1 MELRYVRF
9 IHNNL
14 GHRKRDEIVEVTLS
28 SGANVRLMNGANFS
42 NYKNGRR
49 YQYIGGLAKCSP
61 LRLRIPDSG
70 HWHIAIDMQGLRG
83 SPKASVRVLPGA
95 PHEVQE
101 APLYCDPSLTQDD
114 SQPGM
119 AGAEQGHDVY
129 IIHVSEDKDDV
140 VRPLYEALSGEGLA
154 VLYDEFSLRM
164 GDCLRQKIDKG
175 LAVCRAGLVV
185 LSPYFMG
192 KRWANYELDGVV
204 TRIVSGEKIL
214 LPIWHNITKQQLLD
228 YSPSL
233 AKNVARSTA
242 THTVGEISKEIA
254 ELLKVR

>member
-1 MELRYVRF
+1 MRF

-70 HWHIAIDMQGLRG
+70 HWHIAIDMQGLKG
-83 SPKASVRVLPGA
+83 SPKASVKVLPGA
-95 PHEVQE
+95 PLEVQE
-101 APLYCDPSLTQDD
+101 VPLSSVPSLAQVD
-114 SQPGM
+114 SPSG
-119 AGAEQGHDVY
+119 GTGIEKDHDVY
-129 IIHVSEDKDDV
+129 ILHVSEDKDDV
-140 VRPLYEALSGEGLA
+140 VRPLYDALSGEGLA
-154 VLYDEFSLRM
+154 VLYDEFALRM

-175 LAVCRAGLVV
+175 LALSRAGLVV
-185 LSPYFMG
+185 LSPYFIG
-192 KRWANYELDGVV
+192 KKWANYELDGVV

-214 LPIWHNITKQQLLD
+214 VPIWHNITKQQILD

-233 AKNVARSTA
+233 AKKVARSTA
-242 THTVGEISKEIA
+242 THTMGEIAREIA
-254 ELLKVR
+254 ELLRRRK

>member
-1 MELRYVRF
+1 MRF

-14 GHRKRDEIVEVTLS
+14 GHRKRDEIIEVTLS

-61 LRLRIPDSG
+61 LRLRIPDPG
-70 HWHIAIDMQGLRG
+70 HWHIAIDTQGLKG
-83 SPKASVRVLPGA
+83 YPTASVRVLPGA
-95 PHEVQE
+95 PHEAQE
-101 APLYCDPSLTQDD
+101 ESLFSVSNLTRGDSPSA
-114 SQPGM
+114 M
-119 AGAEQGHDVY
+119 AGTEKGHDVY
-129 IIHVSEDKDDV
+129 ICHVSEDKDDV
-140 VRPLYEALSGEGLA
+140 VRPLYDALTREGLA
-154 VLYDEFSLRM
+154 VLYDEFALRM

-175 LAVCRAGLVV
+175 LAISRAGLVV
-185 LSPYFMG
+185 LSPYFIG

-214 LPIWHNITKQQLLD
+214 LPIWHNITKQQILD

-233 AKNVARSTA
+233 AKKVARSTA
-242 THTVGEISKEIA
+242 THTMGEIAKEIA
-254 ELLKVR
+254 ELLGRR